1 MIDRYTRQEM
11 KAIWSEQNRYTTWLR
26 VEAEVCTYLA
36 KSKVIP
42 AKQWKVLRPALEKL
56 IKKGLNV
63 ERILEHEK
71 TLKHDVIAFTTTV
84 AESVGDTSR
93 WVHFGLTS
101 SDVID
106 SSQAIIM
113 SQANDHLIAGV
124 ERLKKELLSQAK
136 KTKNIP
142 TIGRSH
148 GIFAEPTS
156 FGLKFLG
163 FYQECDRALERLKS
177 AGEELRY
184 GKLSGAVG
192 VNAHFSP
199 REESAML
206 KKLGLSREPVS
217 TQVIPR
223 DRYANWLNAI
233 ALAGA
238 TLERIAIEMRHLQRS
253 EVAELMEGFSAGQK
267 GSSAMP
273 HKRNPISAENIT
285 GCARLLRSYAVAALE
300 NVALWHERD
309 ISHSSVERVILP
321 DASILLDYALNRTAD
336 LIRGLLIDR
345 KQIESNLKKAGTV
358 SFSGHFLLAL
368 VRKGAAREDA
378 YYWVQSCAHESLK
391 TGKSM
396 VDFAL
401 KHEEIKKYLKP
412 AEIKELG
419 SLKYQLRHVAEI
431 YRTAQN

>member
-1 MIDRYTRQEM
+1 MIERYTRKEM
-11 KAIWSEQNRYTTWLR
+11 KVIWSDENRYRTWLL
-26 VEAEVCTYLA
+26 VETEVCAHLA
-36 KSKVIP
+36 RAKVIP
-42 AKQWKVLRPALEKL
+42 AKQWKELKPALEKL
-56 IKKGLNV
+56 IKKGINV
-63 ERILEHEK
+63 DRIQEHEK

-84 AESVGDTSR
+84 AESVGEVSR

-113 SQANDHLIAGV
+113 TEANGQLV
-124 ERLKKELLSQAK
+124 SSLVRLKKELLLKARQ
-136 KTKNIP
+136 TKNIP

-163 FYQECDRALERLKS
+163 FYHECDRALVRLTA
-177 AGEELRY
+177 AGEELKY

-206 KKLGLSREPVS
+206 KKLGLNREPVS

-223 DRYANWLNAI
+223 DRYAAWLNAM
-233 ALAGA
+233 ALTGA
-238 TLERIAIEMRHLQRS
+238 TLERIAIELRHLQRS
-253 EVAELMEGFSAGQK
+253 EVREVMEGFTAGQK

-285 GCARLLRSYAVAALE
+285 GCARLLRSYAGAALE

-321 DASILLDYALNRTAD
+321 DASTLLDYALNRTAD
-336 LIRGLLIDR
+336 LIKGLVIDR
-345 KQIESNLKKAGTV
+345 KQIEQNLKSAGTV
-358 SFSGHFLLAL
+358 SFSGHFLMAL
-368 VRKGAAREDA
+368 VEKGASREDA
-378 YYWVQSCAHESLK
+378 YYWVQACAHESLK
-391 TGKSM
+391 TGKPM
-396 VDFAL
+396 VSFVE
-401 KHEEIKKYLKP
+401 KHPEIKKLLKP
-412 AEIKELG
+412 SEIKELG
-419 SLKYQLRHVAEI
+419 SMKYQLRNVTEI
-431 YRTAQN
+431 FSQS